1 MKVHRVFVLHI
12 SDKNSKS
19 VAYNI
24 IFRLKKICKEETKS
38 YCKGKKR
45 VHLSVINSHIPLS
58 INNV

>member
-1 MKVHRVFVLHI
+1 MKLHRVFVLHI

-24 IFRLKKICKEETKS
+24 IFRLKKYVKKKPNNIARE
-38 YCKGKKR
+38 KR